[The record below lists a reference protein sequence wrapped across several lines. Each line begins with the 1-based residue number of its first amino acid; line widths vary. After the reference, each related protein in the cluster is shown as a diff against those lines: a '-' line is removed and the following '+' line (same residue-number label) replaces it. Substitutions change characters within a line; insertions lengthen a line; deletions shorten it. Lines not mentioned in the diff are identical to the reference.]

1 MIYTHV
7 AAGLIGAAIAAL
19 GVWQVQD
26 WRYNA
31 RISQMQKAHAQSVQQ
46 ATEAARNQEQALV
59 AARQKAEEAYA
70 IEKRK
75 AAVAARS
82 ARAELDGLR
91 DTLYALPAPSPGAN
105 PTSPSRAHAAPIE
118 RQLLG
123 ECAAALVEV
132 AADADFLAA
141 QLVGLQA
148 YAKNVCSAPVR

>member
-7 AAGLIGAAIAAL
+7 AAGVLGAAVAAL

-31 RISQMQKAHAQSVQQ
+31 RISQMQKANAQSMQQ

-59 AARQKAEEAYA
+59 AARQKVEEAYA

-75 AAVAARS
+75 AAVSARS

-91 DTLYALPAPSPGAN
+91 DQIYALPTPSPGSNPPAPGRAN
-105 PTSPSRAHAAPIE
+105 AASIE
-118 RQLLG
+118 KQLLG

-141 QLVGLQA
+141 QLLGLQA
-148 YAKNVCSAPVR
+148 YAKNVCVASK